1 MQTLKD
7 FITEK
12 RIINALRTKIK
23 TSKKFAF
30 VERGIDKEC
39 CLDGINIVFDSQGSG
54 RRISVKDKQGY
65 EFFSIYCDVSLIRY
79 SWYDGL
85 LYVAKERL
93 NQERKK
99 ILKLS
104 QNTQNQQLQLKAVLQ
119 KIRNA

>member
-1 MQTLKD
+1 MQTLKE

-23 TSKKFAF
+23 TSKNFAF
-30 VERGIDKEC
+30 LERGVDKEC
-39 CLDGINIVFDSQGSG
+39 CLDGINIVFGSG
-54 RRISVKDKQGY
+54 RRMSVKDKQGN
-65 EFFSIYCDVSLIRY
+65 EFFAIYCDVSLIRY